1 MQSDDAD
8 DANTPS
14 ASQQKQHQH
23 QQRSARTTASS
34 FLRAPPS
41 YSSLPS
47 VSDTASAATTR
58 RNSFQPSARPPV
70 EHRYSLFDSRKEPW
84 ATLTLRSNV
93 ASQHLLPAY
102 FEGQTLNGS
111 LELNLSKPETILGI
125 NIEISGTIVATNA
138 LSPFTFWKHIHQLW
152 SSEMGDPR
160 IATTQNASGAE
171 ASSSTSTDALSFS
184 LSSLSIEKK
193 GKKVASRLSGAY
205 TWPFSITL
213 PSTCSVS
220 LRSKQPPMVLRLPPS
235 FSEKG
240 AAQFINYELNVR
252 IRRGFLRIDSQWVP
266 RTCLCPFIW
275 LIITQHRLGTLFGFV
290 PRVRPSPP
298 TPLRSL
304 AYQDERP
311 LLGPDLDP
319 DGWHVLPS
327 VTITGRVF
335 GVRVVNITCTVC
347 AISVFCPISH

>member
-23 QQRSARTTASS
+23 QQRSARTAASS

-252 IRRGFLRIDSQWVP
+252 IRRGFLRIDSQ
-266 RTCLCPFIW
+266 
-275 LIITQHRLGTLFGFV
+275 
-290 PRVRPSPP
+290 
-298 TPLRSL
+298 
-304 AYQDERP
+304 
-311 LLGPDLDP
+311 
-319 DGWHVLPS
+319 
-327 VTITGRVF
+327 
-335 GVRVVNITCTVC
+335 
-347 AISVFCPISH
+347 

>member
-23 QQRSARTTASS
+23 QQRSARTAASS

-102 FEGQTLNGS
+102 FEGQTLNRS

-152 SSEMGDPR
+152 SSEIPH
-160 IATTQNASGAE
+160 SVCE
-171 ASSSTSTDALSFS
+171 AHEVTNMQIEVAYHTDTAFNRSARGNNS
-184 LSSLSIEKK
+184 V
-193 GKKVASRLSGAY
+193 KVLC
-205 TWPFSITL
+205 L
-213 PSTCSVS
+213 
-220 LRSKQPPMVLRLPPS
+220 LRK
-235 FSEKG
+235 
-240 AAQFINYELNVR
+240 
-252 IRRGFLRIDSQWVP
+252 RG
-266 RTCLCPFIW
+266 
-275 LIITQHRLGTLFGFV
+275 
-290 PRVRPSPP
+290 
-298 TPLRSL
+298 
-304 AYQDERP
+304 
-311 LLGPDLDP
+311 
-319 DGWHVLPS
+319 S
-327 VTITGRVF
+327 VTWTSL
-335 GVRVVNITCTVC
+335 VNVN
-347 AISVFCPISH
+347 FCDSHIQI